1 MPKFYWLV
9 VVLLLNIQANP
20 LVIYHFL
27 GDIKR
32 GRLTEEKIATYIE
45 QYGST
50 DILNRPGVLK
60 NAVQSRP
67 EMMDLLLAYA
77 QKVNIQFSLECIQEA
92 FLHGRNEKL
101 EQYFLNLYGSHILS
115 QFPSDIRQLH
125 MYCKNFV
132 YACRSMPTILKGVI
146 EQAAMSGKAEILDL
160 LLQHLCNLN
169 LLDQDYIP
177 QLLQKLDRSNH
188 LLDEVVEVLMEVQEW
203 LSRCNKQD
211 NDRNWGDAVSMIP
224 QIPHAQSFIET
235 YILRTLRK
243 FYPDIVA
250 QQEDRIVVKTISL
263 LQAQL
268 ASLACTEDQVVQAL
282 NEAMLA
288 DTQYTEDR
296 PSELTQ
302 EVPER
307 DSVPSHDNN
316 IYASYGDDY
325 VVLKAF
331 ITTLLACYPRVDK
344 NSYPTFIQIIL
355 QRTPSSSQ
363 RKYNNEDIKR
373 VTQEV
378 VAELLP

>member
-9 VVLLLNIQANP
+9 VALLLNIQANP

-101 EQYFLNLYGSHILS
+101 EQYFLNLYGSYILS

-132 YACRSMPTILKGVI
+132 YACRSMPIILKGVI

-160 LLQHLCNLN
+160 LLQYLCNLN
-169 LLDQDYIP
+169 LLEQDYIP

-188 LLDEVVEVLMEVQEW
+188 LLDEVVAVLMEVQ
-203 LSRCNKQD
+203 LSITRYKQD
-211 NDRNWGDAVSMIP
+211 NDKNWGDAVPMIP
-224 QIPHAQSFIET
+224 QIPHVRSSIET

-263 LQAQL
+263 LQHEFS
-268 ASLACTEDQVVQAL
+268 SLACTEDQVMQAL

-307 DSVPSHDNN
+307 DTVPSQDDN
-316 IYASYGDDY
+316 IYVFYGDDY

-355 QRTPSSSQ
+355 QRTPSSS
-363 RKYNNEDIKR
+363 RREYNKADIKR
-373 VTQEV
+373 VTKEV
-378 VAELLP
+378 VGDI